1 MVAKDPVVAG
11 EVVEMELAGTR
22 IDGGTVRVVLVLVS
36 VTLAPPTGAAPVKVT
51 EQVELLDGFK
61 LAGRQDSALTAGA
74 PGAPVTVPPVAET
87 TMADA
92 AGDAPRLVFIP
103 TAIGVVATVRL
114 NTATAP
120 FAMIPASVPETTH
133 VYTPEPAAQVTVLPA
148 AVAAVPGLAEMV
160 RTLPGE

>member
-1 MVAKDPVVAG
+1 VARKVA
-11 EVVEMELAGTR
+11 EVEFAGTR

-61 LAGRQDSALTAGA
+61 LAGRQDSALTAGP

-87 TMADA
+87 AMLPP
-92 AGDAPRLVFIP
+92 AGDAPTLLFI
-103 TAIGVVATVRL
+103 AMAVGVVATVRL
-114 NTATAP
+114 STATVP

-133 VYTPEPAAQVTVLPA
+133 VYTPKPPAQVTVLPA
-148 AVAAVPGLAEMV
+148 AVAAVPVLAEML